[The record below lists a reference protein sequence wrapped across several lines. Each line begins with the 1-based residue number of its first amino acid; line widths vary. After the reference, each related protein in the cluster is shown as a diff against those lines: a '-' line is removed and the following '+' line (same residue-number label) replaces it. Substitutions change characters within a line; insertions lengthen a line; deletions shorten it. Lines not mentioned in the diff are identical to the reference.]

1 MDYLRKTLERARAI
15 LAAMPTSQRYSL
27 VALAVVV
34 AISLVM
40 LVTWSGKDTYVPVI
54 PELSGE
60 QMAGIQTAL
69 EGTGIDFKFMDNTL
83 LVPSDKRES
92 VLMVLTEKGALP
104 ADISS
109 SFGFEDLVGPAGFN
123 LKTSAR
129 EQMEY
134 NIALGNMLGRAISS
148 APDISNAQVHIAS
161 SRDGYF
167 GPKVAT
173 AGVNIRTKGAVR
185 LPETRLIAICRLVAA
200 AVGPQLPPES
210 VVVTNLA
217 RNDPPFSIEDG
228 NSPYVSA
235 SNRMELQ
242 QNLEH
247 YYQRKVEEFF
257 RPLFGHV
264 QTLVAVKVDA
274 STKAMSEVEYEVTE
288 QKSRESTEQT
298 AGPEGGDNLTTP
310 NVMAS
315 VQTGG
320 ESEGARSEES
330 ETEKKYSPSK
340 TVTTEVPPG
349 EVTDIQISVM
359 ADLGRVEEAIKQKLP
374 LEGEEETV
382 TADRLKQEYAYWED
396 ILRTG
401 LPFREGDAA
410 KVSNV
415 LFTAEPFSQLQLA
428 AAGVA
433 EGAGGGGGRILN
445 TITSNWQPAVLVL
458 LAAVALLMIRG
469 VARRPASEE
478 AALAA
483 LEKRESEEEVLLP
496 EIEVDV
502 EERRARKMR
511 ESIEEMVQRDPQ
523 AAIGLI
529 RRWIVRES

>member
-1 MDYLRKTLERARAI
+1 MNYLRKTLERARAV

-27 VALAVVV
+27 VALAAVV

-40 LVTWSGKDTYVPVI
+40 LVTWSGKDTYAPVI
-54 PELSGE
+54 PDLTGDQVMS
-60 QMAGIQTAL
+60 IQTAL
-69 EGTGIDFKFMDNTL
+69 EGTGIDYKFMGTTL

-109 SFGFEDLVGPAGFN
+109 SFGFEDLVEPDGFN

-134 NIALGNMLGRAISS
+134 NIALGNMLARAISS
-148 APDISNAQVHIAS
+148 APDISSAQVHIAS
-161 SRDGYF
+161 SRDGHF

-173 AGVNIRTKGAVR
+173 AGVNIRTKGAAR
-185 LPETRLIAICRLVAA
+185 LPELKLIAICRLVAA
-200 AVGPQLPPES
+200 SVGPQLPPES
-210 VVVTNLA
+210 VVVANLA
-217 RNDPPFSIEDG
+217 TNEPPFSIEDG
-228 NSPYVSA
+228 DSPVARA
-235 SNRMELQ
+235 SNRVELQ
-242 QNLEH
+242 QNLEQ
-247 YYQRKVEEFF
+247 YYRKEVEEFF

-274 STKAMSEVEYEVTE
+274 STKAMSTIEYEVTE

-298 AGPEGGDNLTTP
+298 GGPEGGDNLTRV
-310 NVMAS
+310 NVGAS

-320 ESEGARSEES
+320 ESEGAKSEES
-330 ETEKKYSPSK
+330 ETEKRYSPSK
-340 TVTTEVPPG
+340 TVTTDTPPG

-359 ADLGRVEEAIKQKLP
+359 ADLGRVEEAIKKKLP

-382 TADRLKQEYAYWED
+382 TADRLKQEYTYWED

-401 LPFREGDAA
+401 LPFMRDGDAS

-415 LFTAEPFSQLQLA
+415 LFTAEPFGQLQLA

-433 EGAGGGGGRILN
+433 EGGGGGRILN
-445 TITSNWQPAVLVL
+445 TVMSNWQGGVLVV

-478 AALAA
+478 AALAT
-483 LEKRESEEEVLLP
+483 LEKRESDEEVLLP
-496 EIEVDV
+496 EVEVDV

-529 RRWIVRES
+529 RRWIVREL